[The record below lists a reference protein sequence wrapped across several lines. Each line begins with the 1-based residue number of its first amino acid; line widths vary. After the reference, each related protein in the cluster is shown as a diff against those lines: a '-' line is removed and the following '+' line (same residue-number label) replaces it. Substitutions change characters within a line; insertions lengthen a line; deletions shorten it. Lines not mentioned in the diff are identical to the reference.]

1 MSTATTGAAAV
12 ASDFSRQV
20 AWPKPE
26 PLRLK
31 VIEWGFIVLVGGL
44 LLIEGPRTIAAMSHE
59 TINLVAWLA
68 AVAVTDLL
76 YVPLWGTTFAM
87 SFPILLAAAM
97 LFPPIV
103 AALLALVG
111 TTDQRELRRQIPVGR
126 SLFNRSQIALS
137 VLAGSF
143 VFHGVGAELD
153 NWPWVLPAAL
163 LALIADS
170 AVNFASLI
178 VGWRA
183 AAMTSVRQG
192 AVRIF
197 GPEPLTFLLT
207 YVGFGLT
214 AVPLAIVYEAVGAW
228 GLLAFVIP
236 ILLGHQ
242 AFLQSERFHQ
252 MAGAV
257 SVKTQALRTVSA
269 RIADERRDERLAVAA
284 GLHDELL
291 PPLYQVH
298 LMGQVLRQDLA
309 TGQLLSLED
318 DLPRLLGAT
327 QQASEATHGLIRGLR
342 HSDLGA
348 DGLVGTLRLL
358 ARDTESRTSCQV
370 ILQAED
376 VGGSPVVQLLAYQVA
391 REALRN
397 VARHADA
404 VTIRISLSRGGSD
417 MRLMIEDDG
426 NGFDPHLV
434 DTDRHFGLQ
443 LMKERVELAGGVL
456 QVESRIG
463 EGTRVVVRLPAE
475 TSAQNS
481 S

>member
-1 MSTATTGAAAV
+1 VSAATTRATAT
-12 ASDFSRQV
+12 ASDFPRQLT
-20 AWPKPE
+20 WPRPE

-31 VIEWGFIVLVGGL
+31 VIEWGSIVLVGGFL
-44 LLIEGPRTIAAMSHE
+44 LVEGPRNLAAMPHDA
-59 TINLVAWLA
+59 INLLVWLA
-68 AVAVTDLL
+68 AIAVTDLL
-76 YVPLWGTTFAM
+76 YVPLWGTTLAM

-97 LFPPIV
+97 LFPPAV
-103 AALLALVG
+103 AGLLALLG
-111 TTDQRELRRQIPVGR
+111 TTDQREFRRQIPIGR

-143 VFHGVGAELD
+143 LFHGLGAELD
-153 NWPWVLPAAL
+153 TWPWVLPAAL

-197 GPEPLTFLLT
+197 GPEPLSFLLT

-257 SVKTQALRTVSA
+257 SVKTQALRNVSA
-269 RIADERRDERLAVAA
+269 RIVDERRDERLAVAA

-348 DGLVGTLRLL
+348 GGLVGTLRLL
-358 ARDTESRTSCQV
+358 ARDIESRTSCRV
-370 ILQAED
+370 TLEAED
-376 VGGSPVVQLLAYQVA
+376 VGGSPVVQLLAYQVV

-397 VARHADA
+397 AARHAEPSRIEVA
-404 VTIRISLSRGGSD
+404 VTRDGSD
-417 MRLMIEDDG
+417 MRLVIADDG
-426 NGFDPHLV
+426 QGFDPHSV
-434 DTDRHFGLQ
+434 DNERHFGLQ

-456 QVESRIG
+456 HLESSAK
-463 EGTRVVVRLPAE
+463 EGTRIVVRLPAE
-475 TSAQNS
+475 TSAQAN
-481 S
+481 

>member
-1 MSTATTGAAAV
+1 MSAATTGAAAI
-12 ASDFSRQV
+12 ASDFPRQLT
-20 AWPKPE
+20 WPKPE

-31 VIEWGFIVLVGGL
+31 VIEWGSIVLVGGFV
-44 LLIEGPRTIAAMSHE
+44 LIEGPRTIAAMSNDA
-59 TINLVAWLA
+59 IDLLAWLA

-76 YVPLWGTTFAM
+76 YVPLWGTTLAM

-97 LFPPIV
+97 IFPPVV

-111 TTDQRELRRQIPVGR
+111 TTDQRELRRQIPIGR

-137 VLAGSF
+137 VLVGSF
-143 VFHGVGAELD
+143 LFHAFGTELD
-153 NWPWVLPAAL
+153 DWPWVLPAAL

-170 AVNFASLI
+170 AVNFLSLI
-178 VGWRA
+178 LGWRA
-183 AAMTSVRQG
+183 AAMSSVRQG

-197 GPEPLTFLLT
+197 GPEPLSFILT

-214 AVPLAIVYEAVGAW
+214 AVPLAIVYESVGSW

-236 ILLGHQ
+236 VLLGHQ
-242 AFLQSERFHQ
+242 AFLQSERLHQ

-257 SVKTQALRTVSA
+257 SVKTQALRTVATS
-269 RIADERRDERLAVAA
+269 IADERRDERLAVAA

-309 TGQLLSLED
+309 TGQLLSLEE

-327 QQASEATHGLIRGLR
+327 QQASEATQALIRGLR
-342 HSDLGA
+342 HSDIGA
-348 DGLVGTLRLL
+348 GGLVGTLRLL
-358 ARDTESRTSCQV
+358 ARDIESRTSCHV
-370 ILQAED
+370 MLEAED

-397 VARHADA
+397 AGRHADA
-404 VTIRISLSRGGSD
+404 AMIRISLSRDGSD
-417 MRLMIEDDG
+417 MRLIIEDDG
-426 NGFDPHLV
+426 RGFDPHLV
-434 DTDRHFGLQ
+434 DPDRHFGLQ
-443 LMKERVELAGGVL
+443 LMKERVELAGGIL
-456 QVESRIG
+456 HVESIVG
-463 EGTRVVVRLPAE
+463 QGTTIAVRLPAE
-475 TSAQNS
+475 TSTQTN
-481 S
+481 

>member
-1 MSTATTGAAAV
+1 VSAATTGASAIAP
-12 ASDFSRQV
+12 DFPRQLM
-20 AWPKPE
+20 WPKPE

-31 VIEWGFIVLVGGL
+31 VIEWGSIVLVGGF
-44 LLIEGPRTIAAMSHE
+44 LLIEGPRNLAAMSYDA
-59 TINLVAWLA
+59 INLLAWLA

-76 YVPLWGTTFAM
+76 YVPLWGTTLAM

-111 TTDQRELRRQIPVGR
+111 TTDQREFRRQIPIGR

-137 VLAGSF
+137 VLTGSF
-143 VFHGVGAELD
+143 LFHAVGVELD
-153 NWPWVLPAAL
+153 TWPWVLPAAL

-170 AVNFASLI
+170 AVNFVSLI
-178 VGWRA
+178 FGWRA
-183 AAMTSVRQG
+183 AAMSSVRQG
-192 AVRIF
+192 ALRIF
-197 GPEPLTFLLT
+197 GPEPLSFILT

-228 GLLAFVIP
+228 GLLAFVVP

-257 SVKTQALRTVSA
+257 SAKTQALRTVSA

-327 QQASEATHGLIRGLR
+327 QEASEATHALIRGLR
-342 HSDLGA
+342 HSDIGA
-348 DGLVGTLRLL
+348 GGLVGTLRLL
-358 ARDTESRTSCQV
+358 ARDIESRTSCDV
-370 ILQAED
+370 MLEAED

-397 VARHADA
+397 AARHADA
-404 VTIRISLSRGGSD
+404 TRIRIRLSRDGSD
-417 MRLMIEDDG
+417 MRLIIEDDG
-426 NGFDPHLV
+426 NGFDPDLV
-434 DTDRHFGLQ
+434 DADRHFGLQ

-456 QVESRIG
+456 HVETMVG
-463 EGTRVVVRLPAE
+463 EGTTIAVRLPAE
-475 TSAQNS
+475 TSAQAN
-481 S
+481 

>member
-1 MSTATTGAAAV
+1 VSAATTRAAAT
-12 ASDFSRQV
+12 ASDSPRQLT
-20 AWPKPE
+20 WPRPE

-31 VIEWGFIVLVGGL
+31 VIEWGSIVFVGGF
-44 LLIEGPRTIAAMSHE
+44 LLIEGPRNLAAMPHDA
-59 TINLVAWLA
+59 INLLVWLA

-76 YVPLWGTTFAM
+76 YVPLWGTTLAM

-97 LFPPIV
+97 LFPPVV
-103 AALLALVG
+103 AGLLALLG
-111 TTDQRELRRQIPVGR
+111 TTDQREFRRQIPIGR

-143 VFHGVGAELD
+143 LFHGLGAELD
-153 NWPWVLPAAL
+153 NWPWVLPAAV

-170 AVNFASLI
+170 AVNFLSLI
-178 VGWRA
+178 GGWRA
-183 AAMTSVRQG
+183 AGMSSVRQG
-192 AVRIF
+192 PVRIF
-197 GPEPLTFLLT
+197 GPEPLSFMLT

-236 ILLGHQ
+236 VLLGHQ
-242 AFLQSERFHQ
+242 AFVQSERFHQ

-257 SVKTQALRTVSA
+257 SVKTEALRTVSA

-327 QQASEATHGLIRGLR
+327 QQASDATQGLIRGLR
-342 HSDLGA
+342 HSNIGA
-348 DGLVGTLRLL
+348 GGLVGTLRLL
-358 ARDTESRTSCQV
+358 ARDIESRTSCNV
-370 ILQAED
+370 ILEAED

-397 VARHADA
+397 AARHADA

-417 MRLMIEDDG
+417 MRLIIEDDG
-426 NGFDPHLV
+426 SGFDPNLV
-434 DTDRHFGLQ
+434 DADRHFGLQ

-456 QVESRIG
+456 HVESIVG
-463 EGTRVVVRLPAE
+463 QGTTIAVRLPAE
-475 TSAQNS
+475 TSAETN
-481 S
+481 